1 MIIANTPSPFRS
13 ESNVYDVNG
22 ISPTLTARD
31 YKGPVKV
38 LIKNATKK
46 GYLTAE
52 DGDGIDTAY
61 PDSKTRR
68 GRVQKNMAHTIT
80 TDDSKGV
87 VIGASRGRNPENPS
101 DRTVGSPTEQ
111 RLEINKQ
118 GTSNT
123 ITTVQ
128 KDNYVVETKDYR
140 IRKLTPREC
149 WRLMGF
155 SDDDFHKAE
164 KINSNSQLYK

>member
-1 MIIANTPSPFRS
+1 MQ
-13 ESNVYDVNG
+13 
-22 ISPTLTARD
+22 L
-31 YKGPVKV
+31 K
-38 LIKNATKK
+38 IKNATKT
-46 GYLTAE
+46 GYLIAD

-61 PDSKTRR
+61 PFSKTRR

-111 RLEINKQ
+111 RLEINKK

-128 KDNYVVETKDYR
+128 KDNYVVELHEYR
-140 IRKLTPREC
+140 IRK
-149 WRLMGF
+149 
-155 SDDDFHKAE
+155 
-164 KINSNSQLYK
+164 